1 MNNNIN
7 TGNTGLKVNT
17 LTTKKRVAKKAKD
30 LGKDEFLKLLVT
42 QLSHQDPL
50 KPMEDKAFIAQMA
63 QFSSLEQM
71 MQIKNSL
78 KDMKKGFIINQ
89 TFVFLGK
96 TVRAVDSQTGKEIVG
111 KVTEINMSNPN
122 VPKLKVNNKLFLLK
136 EIAGIVLDEGK
147 KQNVDKINK
156 ENLNKEVK

>member
-1 MNNNIN
+1 MDNNIS
-7 TGNTGLKVNT
+7 GLSSVNI
-17 LTTKKRVAKKAKD
+17 KNNAVKQNVAKKAKD

-78 KDMKKGFIINQ
+78 NDMKKGFVANQ
-89 TFVFLGK
+89 TFAFLGK
-96 TVRAVDSQTGKEIVG
+96 TVRVVDSTTGKQTIG

-122 VPKLKVNNKLFLLK
+122 VPKLKVNGRLYLLK
-136 EIAGIVLDEGK
+136 DVAGIVLDEGK
-147 KQNVDKINK
+147 NSSADIKNK
-156 ENLNKEVK
+156 ETIKREVK